1 MKMKDRYRVAHKIIM
16 SRLEAHQRERLECGD
31 DSYRNREFA
40 REVIRLAESND
51 EEDQMLIEIELF
63 KEGNHIMPSLEASD
77 ITDIQPMK
85 SFKPFEL

>member
-1 MKMKDRYRVAHKIIM
+1 MKMKDRYRAAYNIIINQ
-16 SRLEAHQRERLECGD
+16 LDTHQRERLECGYD
-31 DSYRNREFA
+31 KYRNREFA

-51 EEDQMLIEIELF
+51 EEDQMLIEIEIF
-63 KEGNHIMPSLEASD
+63 KEGNHIAPSLEASD